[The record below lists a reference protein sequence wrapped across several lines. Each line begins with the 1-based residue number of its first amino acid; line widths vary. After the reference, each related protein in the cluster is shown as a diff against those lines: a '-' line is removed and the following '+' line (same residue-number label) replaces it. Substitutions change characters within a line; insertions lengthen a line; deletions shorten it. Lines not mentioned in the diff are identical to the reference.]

1 MAATATAQKTKKKV
15 DHYIWEAKTQSGET
29 KKGVMEAGEAAA
41 VEARLKSL
49 GLSPTKVKK
58 KSILEADLQL
68 PGIGGVNGKD
78 ILVFTRQFA
87 TMIDAGLPLVQC
99 LDILGSQEP
108 NPAFKKV
115 IMAIK
120 AKVETGSTFADALA
134 EHPKVFD
141 ELYVQLCAAGEV
153 GGILD
158 NILNRLAAY
167 REKNEALKRKI
178 KGAMMYPAIVTV
190 VGIGVTVVLLL
201 YVTPVFAQMFADFGK
216 ELPGPTQF
224 IINASEWL
232 QAHILKVVGIVA
244 AVCFAW
250 SWTYKQPKGRRFWDK
265 VFLHSPIFGPVLR
278 KVAVARFTRTLGTM
292 ISSGVPILDALDV
305 TAKTAGNRTV
315 EDGIYY
321 VRNKISEGRNIA
333 QPLEETKV
341 FPSMVVQMIGV
352 GEATGAMDQMLNK
365 IADFYDDEVDTAVGG
380 LTSMLEPIIMVFLG
394 GIVGGFL
401 IGMYLP
407 IFTIASAV

>member
-1 MAATATAQKTKKKV
+1 
-15 DHYIWEAKTQSGET
+15 
-29 KKGVMEAGEAAA
+29 
-41 VEARLKSL
+41 
-49 GLSPTKVKK
+49 
-58 KSILEADLQL
+58 
-68 PGIGGVNGKD
+68 
-78 ILVFTRQFA
+78 
-87 TMIDAGLPLVQC
+87 
-99 LDILGSQEP
+99 LGSQEP

-115 IMAIK
+115 IMAIN
-120 AKVETGSTFADALA
+120 AKVETGSTFADALG

-178 KGAMMYPAIVTV
+178 KGSMMYPAIVTV

-250 SWTYKQPKGRRFWDK
+250 SWT
-265 VFLHSPIFGPVLR
+265 
-278 KVAVARFTRTLGTM
+278 
-292 ISSGVPILDALDV
+292 
-305 TAKTAGNRTV
+305 
-315 EDGIYY
+315 
-321 VRNKISEGRNIA
+321 
-333 QPLEETKV
+333 
-341 FPSMVVQMIGV
+341 
-352 GEATGAMDQMLNK
+352 
-365 IADFYDDEVDTAVGG
+365 
-380 LTSMLEPIIMVFLG
+380 
-394 GIVGGFL
+394 
-401 IGMYLP
+401 
-407 IFTIASAV
+407 